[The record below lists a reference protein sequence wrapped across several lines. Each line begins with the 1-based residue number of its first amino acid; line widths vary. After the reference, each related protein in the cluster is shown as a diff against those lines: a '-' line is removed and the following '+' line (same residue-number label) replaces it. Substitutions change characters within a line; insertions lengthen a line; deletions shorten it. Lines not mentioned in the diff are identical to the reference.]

1 MSSLEER
8 IVSLKFKDISQFKKD
23 ADTAS
28 TSMDNLNRTLDSTGK
43 GFSGSLNSGINIA
56 GDAISSLTNKFSVL
70 GTVATGAL
78 LNIGAKLENT
88 ISSAVKSLTVDN
100 VTVGWDKYQQKVA
113 NVQTLMAQGIS
124 EEKVTSQLEKLMWYT
139 DETSYSFSDMVNNI
153 GKFTSRGV
161 DLEEATTAMIG
172 ISNWAAL
179 SGQGVNGAARAMYNL
194 SQAMGVGAV
203 KLLDWRSISYASM
216 DTVEFKNNVLDTA
229 VALGTLTK
237 AGDNFLTSAG
247 TIVTNTNFDTTLSE
261 GWFTSD
267 VLVQTLK
274 KYGGYTENIYS
285 YVQENGGTA
294 AEAIEALSDSTDV
307 LGSKAFKA
315 AQEAITLKQA
325 LEATTEA
332 SQSAFSTSYENI
344 FGTYK
349 EAKVLWTDLANALYG
364 IFVDPLNEMN
374 EGLAAWKK
382 AGGRTQLFEA
392 VYDVLSKISNIIGKL
407 GINNLFDTLFP
418 KSAEDI
424 MWGITKAFQKFSEIL
439 TFSTPNLNEFKKNA
453 FEGVNQLENSEL
465 TEAKSPL
472 IKIINN
478 FTKGIEGIR
487 KGIEIIKN
495 AISALIAKIKEFLG
509 PIIPKLIEKASEIFK
524 FLGEGFYTI
533 VDKVSK
539 WIQGVKMGEIDL
551 SFLSN
556 IWEFLKSIWEFLK
569 TGVID
574 NLANQLK
581 NIFGALG
588 DVLNFDTINAGGVTV
603 LVLVIK
609 KVMDALNSILNG
621 GIAEQLK
628 GEKKLFGKDG
638 LITDTI
644 KGIKETIFGATDQ
657 IAENNKI
664 DSLVNNIKV
673 IATSVLML
681 AAAVL
686 ILAAVD
692 STKAMGAI
700 AMIGL
705 MMTMVVYL
713 LKTLS
718 TITNTTNKDGET
730 GASTKKMLGL
740 LSVAAAMV
748 VVVGAIA
755 MLAGVVTVLSFINQK
770 KLLSAVGIVTMMLL
784 IMGLFSVMA
793 SNMDAKDITK
803 VASLG
808 TAMIAFA
815 AAVGVFAIALGLL
828 SLVNMTKV
836 VENLFYALVATGI
849 IALICMMLK
858 KQTANMIAMS
868 TALAT
873 FSLAIAALAVSL
885 GLLKMIGSF
894 DDIVLLM
901 AGLSVALI
909 AFAALSTYLQPSLLA
924 MTELA
929 GVISTISVSALLLS
943 AALIAVTIALSALVK
958 MGVSTINSVLN
969 IVLYGIKSIIIGLA
983 KIIGEAAP
991 MLIDSLFVLI
1001 AQFLTTLGER
1011 VPQIAQALL
1020 NIFYNI
1026 IKYVCDN
1033 AVQLVKVIQLLIV
1046 TLGKIL
1052 VELILKTLGDWVET
1066 VFGSDWLSNLAD
1078 DAMDYLNRKAEEI
1091 DLEPIEQEV
1100 VFDAD
1105 TSQLEEKS
1113 EKAKKMYDD
1122 IKSGGKAYVSSLAG
1136 VDTTSKETQSKLASI
1151 EKNTRQSS
1159 STQTEQHIDQ
1169 SETTNVENV
1178 FINVT
1183 ETNPDGKSIA
1193 DAAVKGLTQYTS
1205 RKAVLSGK
1213 KTLKPKLVG

>member
-1 MSSLEER
+1 MSGLEER
-8 IVSLKFKDISQFKKD
+8 IVSLKFKDISQFKRD

-28 TSMDNLNRTLDSTGK
+28 TSIQNLNQSLDSAGGLKT
-43 GFSGSLNSGINIA
+43 GINTA
-56 GDAISSLTNKFSVL
+56 MNSISSLTDKFKVL
-70 GTVATGAL
+70 ETIATGAL
-78 LNIGAKLENT
+78 LNIGAKLENMV
-88 ISSAVKSLTVDN
+88 SGAVKTLTVDN
-100 VTVGWDKYQQKVA
+100 LSVGWDKYQQKVA

-124 EEKVTSQLEKLMWYT
+124 EEKVTEQLDKLMWYT

-161 DLEEATTAMIG
+161 DLEDAATAMIG

-179 SGQGVNGAARAMYNL
+179 SGQGVQGASRAMYNL
-194 SQAMGVGAV
+194 SQAMGIGAV
-203 KLLDWRSISYASM
+203 KLQDWRSISLASM
-216 DTVEFKNNVLDTA
+216 DTVEFKKNVLDAA

-237 AGDNFLTSAG
+237 AGDKFLTSEG
-247 TIVTNTNFDTTLSE
+247 TELTATLNFDTSLSE
-261 GWFTSD
+261 GWFTSE

-274 KYGGYTENIYS
+274 KYGGYAEDIYS
-285 YVQENGGTA
+285 YVTENGGTA
-294 AEAIEALSDSTDV
+294 AEAMEALGDTTDA
-307 LGSKAFKA
+307 LGQKAFKA
-315 AQEAITLKQA
+315 AQEAITFKQA

-332 SQSAFSTSYENI
+332 SQSAFSTSYELV
-344 FGTYK
+344 FGTYT
-349 EAKVLWTDLANALYG
+349 EAKVLWTDLANSLYS

-374 EGLAAWKK
+374 ESLAAWKD
-382 AGGRTQLFEA
+382 ASGRTELFEA
-392 VYDVLSKISNIIGKL
+392 LYNVLGKISNIIGKL
-407 GINNLFDTLFP
+407 GIGNLFETLFP

-453 FEGVNQLENSEL
+453 FEGVDQLENSEL
-465 TEAKSPL
+465 TEAKNPL

-478 FTKGIEGIR
+478 FSQGIEGLR

-539 WIQGVKMGEIDL
+539 WMQGVKMGEIDL
-551 SFLSN
+551 TFFSN

-569 TGVID
+569 TGVVD
-574 NLANQLK
+574 NLASQLK

-603 LVLVIK
+603 LVFAIK

-644 KGIKETIFGATDQ
+644 KRIKETIFGATDQ

-673 IATSVLML
+673 IAASVLML

-718 TITNTTNKDGET
+718 AITNTTNKDGET
-730 GASTKKMLGL
+730 GVSTKKMLGL

-755 MLAGVVTVLSFINQK
+755 MLAGVVTILSFINQK

-793 SNMDAKDITK
+793 SNMDVKDITK

-808 TAMIAFA
+808 TAMITFG
-815 AAVGVFAIALGLL
+815 AAVGVFAMALSLL

-836 VENLFYALVATGI
+836 VENLFYALVASGI

-873 FSLAIAALAVSL
+873 FSVAIAALAVSL

-901 AGLSVALI
+901 AGLSVALV
-909 AFAALSTYLQPSLLA
+909 AFAALSTFLQPSLLF

-929 GVISTISVSALLLS
+929 GLISTISISALLLS
-943 AALIAVTIALSALVK
+943 AALIAVTTALSVLAT
-958 MGVSTINSVLN
+958 MSVSTINSVLN
-969 IVLYGIKSIIIGLA
+969 IALYGFKSLIIGVA
-983 KIIGEAAP
+983 EIIGEAAP
-991 MLIDSLFVLI
+991 MLIDSLFVCI
-1001 AQFLTTLGER
+1001 AQFLTTLAER
-1011 VPQIAQALL
+1011 VPQIGQALI
-1020 NIFYNI
+1020 NIFYNVV
-1026 IKYVCDN
+1026 KYICNN
-1033 AVQLVKVIQLLIV
+1033 AAQLVKVLRLLLV

-1052 VELILKTLGDWVET
+1052 NELILVPLGDWIEDI
-1066 VFGSDWLSNLAD
+1066 FGSDWLSNIAD
-1078 DAMDYLNRKAEEI
+1078 DVTDFLNGRAEKI
-1091 DLEPIEQEV
+1091 GLEPIEQEV

-1105 TSQLEEKS
+1105 TSKLEEKS
-1113 EKAKKMYDD
+1113 EKTKKMYDD
-1122 IKSGGKAYVSSLAG
+1122 IKSGVKTRVTAGLAG
-1136 VDTTSKETQSKLASI
+1136 VDTTSKETQAQLASI
-1151 EKNTRQSS
+1151 EKNTRQASN
-1159 STQTEQHIDQ
+1159 TQTEQNIDQ
-1169 SETTNVENV
+1169 SETTNVDNV
-1178 FINVT
+1178 FVYIT
-1183 ETNPDGKSIA
+1183 STNPDAKTIT
-1193 DAAVKGLTQYTS
+1193 DAAVKGITQYTN
-1205 RKAVLSGK
+1205 RKAILSGK
-1213 KTLKPKLVG
+1213 KTLKPVLK